1 MELATIIIVAM
12 VGFAMGLYLS
22 TQIGD
27 WIDKNRKRQYM
38 KQINIYGSMITILA
52 LGFVVYA
59 NYKTGNIHKK
69 KVEDKIEPIS
79 QPVDTIRIESDHMIY
94 HEWDSYMDSVVMDCG
109 EQNGR
114 YLYNNINVC
123 VRNHICSLEL
133 YKRIVWN
140 TDGYVMCQ

>member
-1 MELATIIIVAM
+1 MELAAIIIVAM

-140 TDGYVMCQ
+140 TDGYVMCW